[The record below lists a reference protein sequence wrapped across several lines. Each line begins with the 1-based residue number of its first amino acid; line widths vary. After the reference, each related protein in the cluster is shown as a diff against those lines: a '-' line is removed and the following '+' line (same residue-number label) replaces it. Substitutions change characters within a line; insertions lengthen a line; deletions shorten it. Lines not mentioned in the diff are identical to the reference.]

1 MTTNYFISDQQ
12 GISKGPICKVLN
24 CGPLLQCIRLAF
36 HKCTKCFFFFLNKM
50 MQPDA
55 FNLIT
60 KEPEAG
66 GSLSRRTSWSTE

>member
-1 MTTNYFISDQQ
+1 MDHYSNVLDLLFIN
-12 GISKGPICKVLN
+12 VLN
-24 CGPLLQCIRLAF
+24 V
-36 HKCTKCFFFFLNKM
+36 FFFLNKM